1 MIKIVGVR
9 FRSAGKVYYFDP
21 KDLQLRM
28 GDHVIAET
36 SKGLD
41 YGIVSTCMKMVDE
54 ELVQQPLRALV
65 RQTTPE
71 DEERIEALKGKEK
84 EALKVCRE
92 KAREHELDMKMVNA
106 E

>member
-9 FRSAGKVYYFDP
+9 FRSAGKIYYFDP
-21 KDLQLRM
+21 KDLQLRT

-41 YGIVSTCMKMVDE
+41 YGIISTCTKMVDE

-65 RQTTPE
+65 RKTTPE
-71 DEERIEALKGKEK
+71 DEERVAQGQGEGSASSLP
-84 EALKVCRE
+84 
-92 KAREHELDMKMVNA
+92 
-106 E
+106 